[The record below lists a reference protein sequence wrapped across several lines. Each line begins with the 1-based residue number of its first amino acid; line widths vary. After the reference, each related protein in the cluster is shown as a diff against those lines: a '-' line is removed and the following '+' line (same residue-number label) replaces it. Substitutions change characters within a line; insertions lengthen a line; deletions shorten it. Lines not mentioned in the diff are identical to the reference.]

1 MLLRERTAEDGLR
14 ISDSQRQESP
24 VAEMRYSR
32 REIAEILRRTGYVEL
47 ADEAERVLPDPVDS
61 DQLRAFAAPHGVS
74 IDDVIS
80 EMGGSP

>member
-1 MLLRERTAEDGLR
+1 
-14 ISDSQRQESP
+14 
-24 VAEMRYSR
+24 MRYSR